1 MDPTGVGTGELARAT
16 GRPLDRAEAREKVT
30 GTARYA
36 AEDDRDGAAWAV
48 AVPSTIARGTV
59 RSVDA
64 SAALAQPGVLA
75 VLWHGDA
82 PRLHEVDNLE
92 LALFQSDRVAYRGQ
106 FVAAVVATSQ
116 EAARQAG
123 RLVRIG
129 YDAEPHDVELREDH
143 PDLYRPETINPALET
158 DTERG
163 DFEAA
168 FGAAEVRVERT
179 YRTATT
185 HNNPMEPHACMA
197 VWEDGGLTLHD
208 STQAPSMVRQAVAQ
222 AFGLEPERVRV
233 ISQHVG
239 GGFGAKLRARPTAIL
254 AAMAARVAGR
264 PVKAAMTRQQMFAAG
279 GYRTPT
285 IQRVRLG
292 AAGDGRL
299 VAISHEVAEQSST
312 LIEFAEQTAVIT
324 RMLYDGAN
332 RRTSHRLA
340 RLDLPSPTW
349 MRAPGECPGSFALE
363 SAMDELAEAC
373 GLDPVELRIRN
384 EPALDPESGQR
395 FSSRNLVAC
404 LREGAAR
411 FGWAGRDP
419 APGARRQGRWLA
431 GSGVAASTYPA
442 RRRPSGALARAEPD
456 GGFTVRLAASD
467 MGTGARTAL
476 AQIAADALGAPV
488 ERVRLELGDT
498 AFPAAPPAGGSM
510 GTTSWG
516 SAVAKACERLCQQLD
531 AAGGA
536 LPAEGV
542 EVVVDTA
549 EDLEAEEPLARHA
562 FGAQF
567 AEVRVDADTGEIRV
581 PRLLGV
587 FAAGRIVNPK
597 TARSQLIGGMTMGI
611 SMALHEQSVLDPRFG
626 AYVNHDFAGY
636 HVAANADVAEIEAVC
651 LDERD
656 HQVNPIGV
664 KGLGELGI
672 VGTAAAIANAVHHA
686 TGLRVRALPI
696 QLDQAL
702 DQLG

>member
-1 MDPTGVGTGELARAT
+1 MDSTGVGTGELARAT

-36 AEDDRDGAAWAV
+36 TEGDRDGAAWAV
-48 AVPSTIARGTV
+48 AVQSTIAKGAV

-82 PRLHEVDNLE
+82 PRLHEVDNPE

-116 EAARQAG
+116 EVARQAG
-123 RLVRIG
+123 RLVRVR

-143 PDLYRPETINPALET
+143 PGLYRPETINPALET
-158 DTERG
+158 DTEQG

-179 YRTATT
+179 YRTSTT

-197 VWEDGGLTLHD
+197 VWERGGLTLHD
-208 STQAPSMVRQAVAQ
+208 STQAPTMVRQAAAR

-233 ISQHVG
+233 ISRHVG

-254 AAMAARVAGR
+254 AAMAAQAAGR
-264 PVKAAMTRQQMFAAG
+264 PVKVAMTRQQMFAAG

-285 IQRVRLG
+285 VQRVRLG
-292 AAGDGRL
+292 AARDGRL

-312 LIEFAEQTAVIT
+312 LIEFAEQTALIT
-324 RMLYDGAN
+324 RMLYDSAN

-340 RLDLPSPTW
+340 RLDVPSPTW

-384 EPALDPESGQR
+384 EPALDPESGRR

-411 FGWAGRDP
+411 FGWAERDP
-419 APGARRQGRWLA
+419 TPGGRHQGRWLL

-456 GGFTVRLAASD
+456 GGFSVRLAASD

-476 AQIAADALGAPV
+476 AQIAADALGGPV

-510 GTTSWG
+510 GTASWG
-516 SAVAKACERLCQQLD
+516 SAVAKACEALCQRLD

-536 LPAEGV
+536 VPPEGV

-549 EDLEAEEPLARHA
+549 DDLEAEEPLARHA

-656 HQVNPIGV
+656 HEVNPIGV

-672 VGTAAAIANAVHHA
+672 VGTAAAIASAVHHA
-686 TGLRVRALPI
+686 TGLRARALPI

-702 DQLG
+702 DRLG